1 MLRAMRQDIQAAL
14 DRDPAANGVLEVALT
29 YPGVHAVWGWRLSHP
44 LWLRGHRLLARSISM
59 ITRTLTGV
67 EIHPGA
73 QIGPGLFIDHATG
86 VVIGE
91 TAEIGTDVTLYHGV
105 TLGGRSLERG
115 KRHPTLGD
123 RVIVGAGAKIL
134 GPVVIGEDS
143 SVGAN
148 AVVLESMSSHAV
160 IVGIPAKVVRRD
172 PRLCESVNDLGQD
185 AEITDLGSHKRF
197 RLASGDSDQYGA
209 GDYVI

>member
-1 MLRAMRQDIQAAL
+1 MLRNMREDIQVAL
-14 DRDPAANGVLEVALT
+14 DRDPAANGVFEVALT
-29 YPGVHAVWGWRLSHP
+29 YPGVHALWGWRLSHP
-44 LWLRGHRLLARSISM
+44 LWLAGHRLLARSISM

-73 QIGPGLFIDHATG
+73 QIGSGLFIDHATG

-91 TAEIGTDVTLYHGV
+91 TAEIGSNVTLYHGV

-123 RVIVGAGAKIL
+123 RVVVGAGAKIL

-148 AVVLESMSSHAV
+148 AVVLESMPSHSV
-160 IVGIPAKVVRRD
+160 IVGVPAKVVKRD
-172 PRLCESVNDLGQD
+172 PRLCEAVNDLGTD
-185 AEITDLGSHKRF
+185 AEITNLETPMRL
-197 RLASGDSDQYGA
+197 RLASGFDGNPT
-209 GDYVI
+209 GDYII

>member
-1 MLRAMRQDIQAAL
+1 MLRILREDIQAAL
-14 DRDPAANGVLEVALT
+14 DRDPAANGVFEVALT
-29 YPGVHAVWGWRLSHP
+29 YPGVHALWGWRLSHP
-44 LWLRGHRLLARSISM
+44 LWLAGHRLLARSISM

-73 QIGPGLFIDHATG
+73 EIGPGLFIDHATG

-91 TAEIGTDVTLYHGV
+91 TAEIGSNVTLYHGV

-123 RVIVGAGAKIL
+123 RVVVGAGAKIL

-148 AVVLESMSSHAV
+148 AVVLESMPSHSV
-160 IVGIPAKVVRRD
+160 IVGVPAKVVKRD
-172 PRLCESVNDLGQD
+172 PRLCESVNDLGAD
-185 AEITDLGSHKRF
+185 AEITNLDAPTRL
-197 RLASGDSDQYGA
+197 RLASGFDGNPT
-209 GDYVI
+209 GDYII

>member
-1 MLRAMRQDIQAAL
+1 MRQDIEAAL
-14 DRDPAANGVLEVALT
+14 NRDPAANGVLEVALT
-29 YPGVHAVWGWRLSHP
+29 YPGVHALWGWRLSHP
-44 LWLRGHRLLARSISM
+44 LWLRGHRLLARLIST

-91 TAEIGTDVTLYHGV
+91 TAEIGADVTLYHGV

-134 GPVVIGEDS
+134 GPVVIGEGS

-148 AVVLESMSSHAV
+148 AVVLESMPSYSI
-160 IVGIPAKVVRRD
+160 IVGVPAKVVRRD
-172 PRLCESVNDLGQD
+172 PRLCESVNDLGYD
-185 AEITDLGSHKRF
+185 AEITDIESHKRL
-197 RLASGDSDQYGA
+197 RLASGGSTTHGFD
-209 GDYVI
+209 DYVI